1 MPPADL
7 LPHLRRARDLADR
20 RYAEPLDLDALA
32 AAAGCSR
39 YHFLR
44 SFAAAYGQTPGRYLT
59 HRRVER
65 ATELLRST
73 TLSVTEVCVLVG
85 FASLSSFSRRFTEVV
100 GVPPSAY
107 RAALTGPPPIP
118 GCYVLMW
125 SATTDKPGAGHRD

>member
-1 MPPADL
+1 MSPDL

-20 RYAEPLDLDALA
+20 RYAEPLDLAALA

-44 SFAAAYGQTPGRYLT
+44 SFAAAYGETPGRYLT

-65 ATELLRST
+65 ASELLRSS
-73 TLSVTEVCVLVG
+73 TLTVTEVCMLVG
-85 FASLSSFSRRFTEVV
+85 FTSLSSFTRRFTEIV
-100 GVPPSAY
+100 GVTPSAY
-107 RAALTGPPPIP
+107 RASLDDAPPVP

-125 SATTDKPGAGHRD
+125 SAIADKPRTGGPG

>member
-1 MPPADL
+1 VSPDL

-20 RYAEPLDLDALA
+20 RYAEPLDLAALA

-44 SFAAAYGQTPGRYLT
+44 SFAAAYGETPGRYLT

-65 ATELLRST
+65 ASELLRSS
-73 TLSVTEVCVLVG
+73 TLTVTEVCMLVG
-85 FASLSSFSRRFTEVV
+85 FTSLSSFTRRFTEIV
-100 GVPPSAY
+100 GVTPSAY
-107 RAALTGPPPIP
+107 RASLDDAPPVP

-125 SATTDKPGAGHRD
+125 SAIADKPRAGGRG

>member
-1 MPPADL
+1 MSPDL

-20 RYAEPLDLDALA
+20 RYAEPLDLAALA

-44 SFAAAYGQTPGRYLT
+44 SFAAAYGETPGRYLT

-65 ATELLRST
+65 ASELLRSS
-73 TLSVTEVCVLVG
+73 TLTVTEVCMLVG
-85 FASLSSFSRRFTEVV
+85 FTSLSSFTRRFTEIV
-100 GVPPSAY
+100 GVTPSAY
-107 RAALTGPPPIP
+107 RASLDDAPPVP

-125 SATTDKPGAGHRD
+125 SAIADKPRAGGRG